1 MVYLATGVILLAY
14 LVLVWFLGVWLRL
27 HGSDIWILR
36 GGLAFVGIVAAGS
49 FLWFYRKSKE
59 DAAPE
64 TESGLV
70 AGSDDINLLVR
81 EAGRRLKSSTLGR
94 GARLRNLPLV
104 FVLGESGA
112 TKTTTVIHSALDPE
126 LLAGHVYQD
135 TNVLPTRLLNIWYT
149 RQAIFVDPAGNL
161 LTEPER
167 WKRLL
172 KLVQPGRVSTAMGKG
187 LHAPRA
193 AIICYDIESFL
204 KPGASETTLSAAR
217 KLAVRLQ
224 EISQLLGISFPVYV
238 LFTKLDRVSFFP
250 EFVRGLTKEQASEIL
265 GATLPVRSLTSGVY
279 AEEELGAS
287 ARPSTSCF
295 TRSRNAGW
303 TCSLARTMAA
313 NWPLSMSFPEN

>member
-36 GGLAFVGIVAAGS
+36 GGLAFVGFIEAGS
-49 FLWFYRKSKE
+49 FLWSYRKSKTE
-59 DAAPE
+59 GAAPE
-64 TESGLV
+64 NESGQV
-70 AGSDDINLLVR
+70 AGADDINLVVR
-81 EAGRRLKSSTLGR
+81 EAVLRLKSSTLGR
-94 GARLRNLPLV
+94 GANLRNLPLV
-104 FVLGESGA
+104 FVLGEIGRNQNNHR
-112 TKTTTVIHSALDPE
+112 HSFCSRSRTACGTRLS
-126 LLAGHVYQD
+126 D

-187 LHAPRA
+187 LQAPRA
-193 AIICYDIESFL
+193 AIICYDTESFL

-224 EISQLLGISFPVYV
+224 EISQLLGISFPV
-238 LFTKLDRVSFFP
+238 
-250 EFVRGLTKEQASEIL
+250 
-265 GATLPVRSLTSGVY
+265 
-279 AEEELGAS
+279 
-287 ARPSTSCF
+287 
-295 TRSRNAGW
+295 
-303 TCSLARTMAA
+303 
-313 NWPLSMSFPEN
+313 